1 MMKIQ
6 HKTKETKIQLGV
18 CKKKSNK
25 ILGVVSLSNINW
37 INQTAEQ
44 STVMGE
50 KEGKDIKT
58 VTEAWR
64 LIFWHGFNALN
75 LNKIYGGSISKSVVD
90 LICRV
95 AAGNREGVRK
105 EHVYKKWQVYRR
117 LLVGCY

>member
-1 MMKIQ
+1 M
-6 HKTKETKIQLGV
+6 
-18 CKKKSNK
+18 
-25 ILGVVSLSNINW
+25 SLSNINW

-95 AAGNREGVRK
+95 AAGNQEGVRK
-105 EHVYKKWQVYRR
+105 EHVYKNGKFVDAYLWGVTKRSFNKKYFK
-117 LLVGCY
+117 Y